1 MTADQLS
8 PEVHALLRSHIETV
22 LQLELLLLL
31 HRDPNQWWTAE
42 AVHRAHPSTIDA
54 TRGYLHALCVARLVE
69 CRDEAEPLFRFAP
82 ARPQDAATVGVLA
95 ALFRT
100 HYYSIVE
107 AIYAPRRRD
116 IHAFADA
123 FKLNKKKGDGDG

>member
-1 MTADQLS
+1 MVQLRLDPIAWSHWSAIGVTADQLS

-54 TRGYLHALCVARLVE
+54 TRG
-69 CRDEAEPLFRFAP
+69 
-82 ARPQDAATVGVLA
+82 
-95 ALFRT
+95 
-100 HYYSIVE
+100 
-107 AIYAPRRRD
+107 
-116 IHAFADA
+116 
-123 FKLNKKKGDGDG
+123 